1 MVRRPVGR
9 LQKGRRR
16 PGMAQGMDRRHLQGL
31 VPLQGRQ
38 QAGQARRQHAF
49 AGAGRPAHQQGVPAG
64 GGDLQHPLGRRLA
77 TDLRQAGALAGV
89 VAGWRRGGVAR
100 QADIPLQVRAQLGE
114 AVHRQ
119 GVGAGQ
125 GGFVAVARRHHQ
137 SMPGAG
143 RRQGAGQDRR
153 HRAQRPGQGQL
164 TDPFHVLQFHPPQL
178 AAGEQ
183 DAHRDRQIE
192 TAAVLGQVRRR
203 QIDGDALLG
212 KAEAAVDQRRAHP
225 VLALADRGVGQA
237 DHGEA
242 GQPRAQ
248 MDFNAHR
255 YGADPQGGAAV

>member
-1 MVRRPVGR
+1 
-9 LQKGRRR
+9 
-16 PGMAQGMDRRHLQGL
+16 MA
-31 VPLQGRQ
+31 
-38 QAGQARRQHAF
+38 
-49 AGAGRPAHQQGVPAG
+49 
-64 GGDLQHPLGRRLA
+64 
-77 TDLRQAGALAGV
+77 
-89 VAGWRRGGVAR
+89 
-100 QADIPLQVRAQLGE
+100 
-114 AVHRQ
+114 
-119 GVGAGQ
+119 
-125 GGFVAVARRHHQ
+125 
-137 SMPGAG
+137 GAG
-143 RRQGAGQDRR
+143 RRQGAGQDCR
-153 HRAQRPGQGQL
+153 HRAQRPGKGQL
-164 TDPFHVLQFHPPQL
+164 ADPFHVLQFHPPQL

-183 DAHRDRQIE
+183 NAHRDRQIE